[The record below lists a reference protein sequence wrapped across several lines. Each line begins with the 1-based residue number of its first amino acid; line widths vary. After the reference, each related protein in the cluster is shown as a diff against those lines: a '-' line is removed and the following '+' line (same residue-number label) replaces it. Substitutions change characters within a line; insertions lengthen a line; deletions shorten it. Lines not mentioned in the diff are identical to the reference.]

1 MKAGDIAT
9 LTVYQCKPKKNACVL
24 SSLHMSAELGRSEK
38 KKPET
43 VKFYDKTK
51 SGSDVAYQMV
61 REYSVKA
68 GTRRWPVAVFYN
80 ILLDLAGI
88 NTFVL
93 YKNKQMTRFQDEI
106 SSSSLLQ
113 NYAKT
118 KSLEDQVE
126 TLLLIDLTHFR
137 QLLKNQTRE
146 A

>member
-1 MKAGDIAT
+1 MAT
-9 LTVYQCKPKKNACVL
+9 LTVYQCKPKKNVCVL
-24 SSLHMSAELGRSEK
+24 SSLHISAELGRSEK

-51 SGSDVAYQMV
+51 SGLDVADQLA
-61 REYSVKA
+61 RQYSLKA
-68 GTRRWPVAVFYN
+68 GTRRWPVAVFYK

-118 KSLEDQVE
+118 KSLKDQAE
-126 TLLLIDLTHFR
+126 TLLLLDLTHYR